1 MEYWTRVKLQ
11 QVAKRVSGRANRAAV
26 FPVMSGVLKVHFL
39 GQNTKE

>member
-11 QVAKRVSGRANRAAV
+11 QVAKRVSGRANCAAA
-26 FPVMSGVLKVHFL
+26 FPTMSGVLKVHFL